1 MRSEEVAAVIFF
13 LLLFLLVCRVD
24 LWITFDV
31 CFSAISVAW
40 PCGRIEQEAEAID
53 PVGECEARPEEF
65 PCLLFTWFTVK
76 TGHYRGHNSEL
87 CKDGQVTTSLIRR
100 W

>member
-1 MRSEEVAAVIFF
+1 MRSESVIVAVFF
-13 LLLFLLVCRVD
+13 LLLFLLTERVG
-24 LWITFDV
+24 LWITF
-31 CFSAISVAW
+31 CIGFSAFSVAW

-65 PCLLFTWFTVK
+65 PCLLFAWFTVK
-76 TGHYRGHNSEL
+76 TGHYLGHNSEL
-87 CKDGQVTTSLIRR
+87 RKDGQVTTSLIRR